1 MRTDGIRLDIDENV
15 WVCAGDGVHCYAA
28 ATGELLAKV
37 LVPEPVANI
46 CFGGPKFNR
55 LFTTASSSLYNVYL
69 NTRVVGLK

>member
-1 MRTDGIRLDIDENV
+1 M
-15 WVCAGDGVHCYAA
+15 
-28 ATGELLAKV
+28 GELVGKIV
-37 LVPEPVANI
+37 VPEPVANI